1 MVISSITA
9 IGVGLTT
16 DVLNN
21 TRIKNIPVGKAARI
35 RILATGA
42 GIVGDLSHVLFVGE
56 RNPLEGSA
64 VSILDRT
71 PIDPDDE
78 VIAGVPGIG
87 GEVLVLNVTNSSAG
101 ILNYFL
107 TLVVDTFSLR
117 NMTAPR
123 VG

>member
-1 MVISSITA
+1 MTISSVTN
-9 IGVGLTT
+9 IGIGLTV

-35 RILATGA
+35 RFLATGA
-42 GIVGDLSHVLFVGE
+42 GIVGDLSQVLFVGE

-64 VSILDRT
+64 VSILART

-87 GEVLVLNVTNSSAG
+87 GEVIVLNVTNSAAG
-101 ILNYFL
+101 ALNYFL
-107 TLVVDTFSLR
+107 TMIVDTFTMR
-117 NMTAPR
+117 R
-123 VG
+123 

>member
-1 MVISSITA
+1 MVISNITS
-9 IGVGLTT
+9 IGVGLTI
-16 DVLNN
+16 DVLVN

-42 GIVGDLSHVLFVGE
+42 GIVNDLSQTLFVGE

-64 VSILDRT
+64 VSIADRT

-101 ILNYFL
+101 ALNYFL
-107 TLVVDTFSLR
+107 TLIVDTFSLR
-117 NMTAPR
+117 Q
-123 VG
+123 